1 MLPLDELIKRFH
13 DQWKQLP
20 RPDLRVFLDSQGL
33 LLSDPVV
40 AQKVLPEILRADLQH
55 RLKLPTSSGE
65 PPVVREYVKCFGMLS
80 PACRADLAAEE
91 LRLRSLPQAKM
102 IDASEGFASQE
113 EGAGDHRSGTPHLER
128 TRISVASSLTKLRPV
143 ETQFSDFP
151 GFSRFIQ
158 IGAGALGVV
167 YKARQLGTNRTVAI
181 KLIRP
186 ELEMDE
192 KARQLF
198 IREASIASR
207 MHHPRI
213 VECLSFGFSGS
224 RPYLVMEFVESD
236 NLETLVWKHNPAR
249 RVRLAVKVVL
259 QILEALIYAHKL
271 GIVHRDIK
279 PSNILA
285 SRSRN
290 KLHLKVSDFG
300 LAKMFETAGHSGITG
315 TGELCGTLAYMSP
328 EQLLDS
334 RSAKPECDVYAAVVC
349 LFRLLTGEYPYPEF
363 SLADSFRRRLS
374 EDARPAR
381 DFNSEIPVELAAIID
396 QGLNRDLSQR
406 LKSAEKLHRALQPF
420 AQRSED

>member
-1 MLPLDELIKRFH
+1 MALLDELIKLFQAEWEHR
-13 DQWKQLP
+13 P
-20 RPDLRVFLDSQGL
+20 RPDLHAFFKSQGL
-33 LLSDPVV
+33 KLSDPEV
-40 AQKVLPEILRADLQH
+40 AQKILPAILKTDLRNRISEPGH
-55 RLKLPTSSGE
+55 ASD
-65 PPVVREYVKCFGMLS
+65 PPVVSQYVKQFGMLT

-91 LRLRSLPQAKM
+91 LRLRSQPLTTAISPSEAVAEAQNFRNQHPDAKCRSA
-102 IDASEGFASQE
+102 ASRESGATPDVHFSNLAGFA
-113 EGAGDHRSGTPHLER
+113 
-128 TRISVASSLTKLRPV
+128 
-143 ETQFSDFP
+143 DFL
-151 GFSRFIQ
+151 Q

-167 YKARQLGTNRTVAI
+167 YKARQLGTDRTVAI

-213 VECLSFGFSGS
+213 VECLSFGFSGT
-224 RPYLVMEFVESD
+224 RPYLVMEYVESD
-236 NLETLVWKHNPAR
+236 NLEKLVWKHHPAR

-279 PSNILA
+279 PSNVLA

-290 KLHLKVSDFG
+290 KLRLKVSDFG

-334 RSAKPECDVYAAVVC
+334 RSAKPECDVYAAFVC

-363 SLADSFRRRLS
+363 SLADSFRRRLT
-374 EDARPAR
+374 EDARPVR
-381 DFNSEIPVELAAIID
+381 DFNPQVPPELAAIVK
-396 QGLNRDLSQR
+396 QGLNRDLAQR

-420 AQRSED
+420 AKRSED

>member
-1 MLPLDELIKRFH
+1 MALLNELITLF
-13 DQWKQLP
+13 QAEWEQQS
-20 RPDLRVFLDSQGL
+20 RPDLHAFFESQGIK
-33 LLSDPVV
+33 LSDPEV
-40 AQKVLPEILRADLQH
+40 AQKILPEILKTDLRNRMSQ
-55 RLKLPTSSGE
+55 PSSASE
-65 PPVVREYVKCFGMLS
+65 PPVVSKYVKQFGMLS

-91 LRLRSLPQAKM
+91 LRLRTQRGTTAISPSEAEAEARRLINQRLDATHISVESPLQSGTLPVTQL
-102 IDASEGFASQE
+102 SNLPGFA
-113 EGAGDHRSGTPHLER
+113 
-128 TRISVASSLTKLRPV
+128 
-143 ETQFSDFP
+143 DFV
-151 GFSRFIQ
+151 Q

-198 IREASIASR
+198 IREAAIASR
-207 MHHPRI
+207 VHHPRI
-213 VECLSFGFSGS
+213 VECLSFGFAGP
-224 RPYLVMEFVESD
+224 RPYLVMEYVESD
-236 NLETLVWKHNPAR
+236 DLQELVWKHSLAR

-259 QILEALIYAHKL
+259 QILEALTYAHNL

-285 SRSRN
+285 ARSRN
-290 KLHLKVSDFG
+290 KLRLKVTDFG

-334 RSAKPECDVYAAVVC
+334 RSAKPESDVYAAVVC
-349 LFRLLTGEYPYPEF
+349 LFRLLTGEYPHPEY
-363 SLADSFRRRLS
+363 SISDSFRRRLS

-381 DFNSEIPVELAAIID
+381 EFNPQIPPALAAILQ
-396 QGLNRDLSQR
+396 QGLVRDIDQR

-420 AQRSED
+420 AVSTEA